1 MTSRQIGTMKYI
13 ATHDINVDH
22 CRSIHQGTLWS
33 LLHGEYAKKEGKRI
47 ALTNKGE
54 EALRAYL
61 HAPPSF
67 RLHEAELSER
77 CRRLLNYVQMLRK
90 SA

>member
-1 MTSRQIGTMKYI
+1 MTPRQIGTLKYI
-13 ATHDINVDH
+13 ATHDVNVDH
-22 CRSIHQGTLWS
+22 CRSIHQITLWS
-33 LLHGEYAKKEGKRI
+33 LLHGEYAKKEGKKI
-47 ALTNKGE
+47 VLTKAGD
-54 EALRAYL
+54 EALRAYM

-77 CRRLLNYVQMLRK
+77 CRRLLNLVEFLRK

>member
-1 MTSRQIGTMKYI
+1 MTARQIGTMKYI
-13 ATHDINVDH
+13 ATHDVSVDH
-22 CRSIHQGTLWS
+22 CRSIHQITLWS

-47 ALTNKGE
+47 VLTKQGD

-67 RLHEAELSER
+67 RLHEAELSKR
-77 CRRLLNYVQMLRK
+77 CSRLLNVYQLLRK